1 MNAQSKGL
9 IARIAAILAGCLV
22 YLILIYRYGVAWYW
36 AFVFGAVVLIVLQL
50 VLLRL
55 VASSD
60 RRE

>member
-9 IARIAAILAGCLV
+9 FARLLAIVAGCLV
-22 YLILIYRYGVAWYW
+22 YLVLIYRYGVAWYW

-55 VASSD
+55 VANSD